1 MIWSTSDAELELD
14 FEDATKDFTVNG
26 NDIALNFK
34 IHLDAIMAK
43 LITLANQNLLI
54 DGMEMES
61 LKLVL
66 VMTMVIRTLG
76 ANKDLLENEMDLD
89 DKLIKNRSKIIKR
102 GYLKR

>member
-1 MIWSTSDAELELD
+1 
-14 FEDATKDFTVNG
+14 VNG

-43 LITLANQNLLI
+43 LITLANQKFV
-54 DGMEMES
+54 DRMEMES
-61 LKLVL
+61 LKLVQ

-89 DKLIKNRSKIIKR
+89 DKD
-102 GYLKR
+102 